1 MPGRAVFLDRDDTII
16 RDRHYLADPDGVE
29 LMPGAAEAVRLLNR
43 RRVPAI
49 VVTNQSGIARGLFS
63 ERRLELIHQRLTGLL
78 AERHAVVDAIYYCP
92 HHPQG
97 SIEKYSFPCTCRKPE
112 PGLLMKAAQ
121 DFGLDLASCY
131 MVGDKLEDVETI
143 HRVRGKGVLIG
154 VEYTGETGPGGPDHR
169 AQSLF
174 EAVQWILKDMK
185 K

>member
-1 MPGRAVFLDRDDTII
+1 MSGRAVFLDRDDTII

-29 LMPGAAEAVRLLNR
+29 LMPGAAEAVRLLNLHR
-43 RRVPAI
+43 IPAI

-63 ERRLELIHQRLTGLL
+63 EHRLELIHLRLTELL
-78 AERHAVVDAIYYCP
+78 AKHHAILDAIYYCP

-97 SIEKYSFPCTCRKPE
+97 SVERYSIACTCRKPE

-121 DFGLDLASCY
+121 DFGLDLAGCY
-131 MVGDKLEDVETI
+131 MVGDKLEDMETI

-154 VEYTGETGPGGPDHR
+154 EENTGETESGGPDHR
-169 AQSLF
+169 AQNLF